1 MKELLKNLP
10 SNIKGFKKEHCITL
24 MTLVGCLAVAMIPNN
39 DSSSN
44 EVLTDNTTDY
54 EEDILQ

>member
-10 SNIKGFKKEHCITL
+10 SNIKGFKKEHYITL
-24 MTLVGCLAVAMIPNN
+24 MTLFGCLAVAMIPSN

-44 EVLTDNTTDY
+44 EVLTDNTPDY
-54 EEDILQ
+54 EEDIHQ